1 MPVISAQITKKEIDY
16 LEEIAR
22 ENYLYKGDSEEPSIG
37 KAMKKLIEWCQMSDV
52 KIGEKKHTKVDESQ
66 KMLEQIHSILPQI
79 MYQLRMQLLFN
90 SENASE
96 VQLANYKQSAINFLN
111 ASCGEFQDVQYKMI
125 KPVEDD
131 NGLNKLP
138 IDRVVSK
145 WTAKKI

>member
-1 MPVISAQITKKEIDY
+1 
-16 LEEIAR
+16 
-22 ENYLYKGDSEEPSIG
+22 
-37 KAMKKLIEWCQMSDV
+37 
-52 KIGEKKHTKVDESQ
+52 
-66 KMLEQIHSILPQI
+66 

-96 VQLANYKQSAINFLN
+96 TQLANYKQSAINFLN

-138 IDRVVSK
+138 IDRAISK
-145 WTAKKI
+145 WAAKKI